1 VPRTSGVADSLG
13 ASLSAPMIDS
23 RNPLRPFAREVVY
36 ALTAGESKTLDSAAI
51 ETVGV
56 PQPVLMENAG
66 RSAAQITQCLFSEGS
81 VVGIV
86 GSGNN
91 GGDALVLL
99 RTLRAWGREV
109 CAVLVA
115 ERAMDDPLLHGWDIP
130 VIMDEVLDQSGWDA
144 LLGPCGVAIDGILGI
159 GAKGPPRDRQA
170 SAIAQ
175 LNRASCPVLAI
186 DVPSGIDS
194 STGAVQGEAIHAT
207 VTVGFGAPKLGSL
220 LSPARAH
227 TGRIVVVD
235 IGFPPSG
242 NTDDLAQVITPLWAQ
257 RQLPSRPTDTHKNAV
272 GRLTIIAGQPGMA
285 GAAVLTTRAALTAGA
300 GLVRVCSV
308 PENREILQRSTP
320 EAIYVDV
327 SDDEALQLALEDT
340 DAVVLG
346 PGLGTNGLS
355 VDLANK
361 VTKGPERP
369 LVLDADALNLA
380 AEGFFDLRALGKS
393 RPMLSTPHAG
403 EMSRLLGE
411 SKSNIIG
418 DRLAALREAV
428 ERFEHCFLLKGTP
441 SLISNTGRGILVGSQ
456 GTSDLAVGGMG
467 DTLTGVCGALIAQGL
482 GVMEAGAVSLYLTGR
497 AANLAAR
504 GASLTPSDVIR
515 WMPDALI
522 ERGAGTSELGFPFVF
537 YDADAAR

>member
-1 VPRTSGVADSLG
+1 MADHFS
-13 ASLSAPMIDS
+13 ASLSTPMIDTM
-23 RNPLRPFAREVVY
+23 NPLRPFAREVVY
-36 ALTAGESKTLDSAAI
+36 APTAGESKALDNAAI

-56 PQPVLMENAG
+56 PQTVLMENAG
-66 RSAAQITQCLFSEGS
+66 RSAAQITQCLFPEGS

-115 ERAMDDPLLHGWDIP
+115 ERIMDDPLLHGWDIP

-144 LLGPCGVAIDGILGI
+144 LLGSCEVAVDGILGI
-159 GAKGPPRDRQA
+159 GAEGPPRDRQA

-175 LNRASCPVLAI
+175 LNRAPCPVLAI

-194 STGAVQGEAIHAT
+194 STGAVQGEVIHAT
-207 VTVGFGAPKLGSL
+207 VTVGLGAPKLGSL

-227 TGRIVVVD
+227 TGRIVVAD

-257 RQLPSRPTDTHKNAV
+257 KQLPDRPTDTHKNAV

-285 GAAVLTTRAALTAGA
+285 GAAVLTTQAALTAGV

-308 PENREILQRSTP
+308 PENREILQRSAP

-327 SDDEALQLALEDT
+327 SDNQAFELALDDT
-340 DAVVLG
+340 DAVALG

-355 VDLANK
+355 VHIMNK
-361 VTKGPERP
+361 VIEGPERP

-380 AEGFFDLRALGKS
+380 AEGLFDLRALGSS

-403 EMSRLLGE
+403 EMSRLLDE
-411 SKSNIIG
+411 SKSSIVG
-418 DRLAALREAV
+418 DRVAALREALR
-428 ERFEHCFLLKGTP
+428 RFEHCFLLKGTP
-441 SLISNTGRGILVGSQ
+441 SLISNTGRRILVGSQ

-504 GASLTPSDVIR
+504 GASLTPTDVIK
-515 WMPDALI
+515 WMPDALV
-522 ERGAGTSELGFPFVF
+522 ERGAGISELGLPFVL

>member
-1 VPRTSGVADSLG
+1 
-13 ASLSAPMIDS
+13 
-23 RNPLRPFAREVVY
+23 
-36 ALTAGESKTLDSAAI
+36 
-51 ETVGV
+51 
-56 PQPVLMENAG
+56 
-66 RSAAQITQCLFSEGS
+66 
-81 VVGIV
+81 
-86 GSGNN
+86 
-91 GGDALVLL
+91 
-99 RTLRAWGREV
+99 
-109 CAVLVA
+109 
-115 ERAMDDPLLHGWDIP
+115 
-130 VIMDEVLDQSGWDA
+130 
-144 LLGPCGVAIDGILGI
+144 
-159 GAKGPPRDRQA
+159 
-170 SAIAQ
+170 
-175 LNRASCPVLAI
+175 
-186 DVPSGIDS
+186 
-194 STGAVQGEAIHAT
+194 
-207 VTVGFGAPKLGSL
+207 
-220 LSPARAH
+220 
-227 TGRIVVVD
+227 
-235 IGFPPSG
+235 
-242 NTDDLAQVITPLWAQ
+242 
-257 RQLPSRPTDTHKNAV
+257 LPSRPTDTHKNAV

-285 GAAVLTTRAALTAGA
+285 GAAVLTTRAALTAGV

-393 RPMLSTPHAG
+393 RPTLSTPHAG

>member
-1 VPRTSGVADSLG
+1 
-13 ASLSAPMIDS
+13 
-23 RNPLRPFAREVVY
+23 
-36 ALTAGESKTLDSAAI
+36 
-51 ETVGV
+51 
-56 PQPVLMENAG
+56 
-66 RSAAQITQCLFSEGS
+66 
-81 VVGIV
+81 
-86 GSGNN
+86 
-91 GGDALVLL
+91 
-99 RTLRAWGREV
+99 
-109 CAVLVA
+109 
-115 ERAMDDPLLHGWDIP
+115 
-130 VIMDEVLDQSGWDA
+130 
-144 LLGPCGVAIDGILGI
+144 
-159 GAKGPPRDRQA
+159 
-170 SAIAQ
+170 
-175 LNRASCPVLAI
+175 
-186 DVPSGIDS
+186 
-194 STGAVQGEAIHAT
+194 
-207 VTVGFGAPKLGSL
+207 
-220 LSPARAH
+220 
-227 TGRIVVVD
+227 
-235 IGFPPSG
+235 
-242 NTDDLAQVITPLWAQ
+242 
-257 RQLPSRPTDTHKNAV
+257 
-272 GRLTIIAGQPGMA
+272 
-285 GAAVLTTRAALTAGA
+285 
-300 GLVRVCSV
+300 V
-308 PENREILQRSTP
+308 PENREILQKSTP

-327 SDDEALQLALEDT
+327 SDDEAIELALEDT

-361 VTKGPERP
+361 VTKGPGRP